1 MKSLKSKLHE
11 LELNEGGFYKNAGG
25 IVRPSSRL
33 ELMKEINIRLKRGQT
48 NLNDID
54 VSKITDMS
62 YLFTGWFRNKL
73 DIDISEWDVSNVND
87 MTAMFANCPNFNSDL
102 SKWDVS
108 KVVDMRNMFYEC
120 PNFNCDLSDWNV
132 SKVKDIRCMFF
143 NCHKFNSDLSRWN
156 TSKVEYMIFAFDGSG
171 VTPLPEWYRDNN
183 KGLII

>member
-25 IVRPSSRL
+25 IARPSSRL

-87 MTAMFANCPNFNSDL
+87 MSYMFSSCRKFNSDLSKWDVSKVTDMTAMFANCPNFNSDL
-102 SKWDVS
+102 SRWDVS
-108 KVVDMRNMFYEC
+108 NVIDMEYMFYGCEE
-120 PNFNCDLSDWNV
+120 FNCYTLSNWKPKSIRARVEDV
-132 SKVKDIRCMFF
+132 SV
-143 NCHKFNSDLSRWN
+143 
-156 TSKVEYMIFAFDGSG
+156 
-171 VTPLPEWYRDNN
+171 
-183 KGLII
+183 

>member
-1 MKSLKSKLHE
+1 MKSLQNKLYE
-11 LELNEGGFYKNAGG
+11 GFYKNAGG
-25 IVRPSSRL
+25 MVQPRTKEEL
-33 ELMKEINIRLKRGQT
+33 EKEIDIRLNRDQT

-54 VSKITDMS
+54 TSKITDMS
-62 YLFTGWFRNKL
+62 RLFFSDKRDLSKL
-73 DIDISEWDVSNVND
+73 DISKWDTSNVTD
-87 MTAMFANCPNFNSDL
+87 MHNMFYNCFDFNCDL

-108 KVVDMRNMFYEC
+108 NVEDMSSMFDRC
-120 PNFNCDLSDWNV
+120 TNFNSDLSRWNV

-156 TSKVEYMIFAFDGSG
+156 TSKVEYMNFAFDGSG